1 MFDERNKRADGKY
14 KDKAAFI
21 LITDS
26 LFIYFLF
33 IHSFIMYS
41 FTIIILFYQCDLCDA
56 GYRIHTRTFT
66 QSCKRK

>member
-41 FTIIILFYQCDLCDA
+41 FTIIILF
-56 GYRIHTRTFT
+56 
-66 QSCKRK
+66 